1 MTNSKVAVVT
11 GAGSGIGLAT
21 AARMAGSGYTVFGTS
36 RSRQGDDW
44 VKQADARPVR
54 CDVTDERDCVRL
66 AETVGECDVL
76 VCAAGGNRVMGIQS
90 VTVDDWAFVFDLNAR
105 AVFFLNQLFG
115 TRLRHGGAIVNVAST
130 AAKTAVPSVAVY
142 AAAKAAV
149 LSITRSFAI
158 EYASRGIRVNAVL
171 PKIIDTSMQRSYLEG
186 LAETTGEDVG
196 EIEARRLAEVPLKR
210 AGTPDECASVIAFLA
225 GDGASYVTGQSIH
238 VCGGWLM
245 S

>member
-1 MTNSKVAVVT
+1 
-11 GAGSGIGLAT
+11 
-21 AARMAGSGYTVFGTS
+21 
-36 RSRQGDDW
+36 
-44 VKQADARPVR
+44 
-54 CDVTDERDCVRL
+54 
-66 AETVGECDVL
+66 
-76 VCAAGGNRVMGIQS
+76 
-90 VTVDDWAFVFDLNAR
+90 
-105 AVFFLNQLFG
+105 
-115 TRLRHGGAIVNVAST
+115 
-130 AAKTAVPSVAVY
+130 VPSVAVY